1 MKITK
6 VKNSSLKEVNKFSKT
21 FCQSCGSN
29 GVSIFHDIES
39 VPANSCILFSSKE
52 DAMSYPDGN
61 ILLGFCE
68 KCGFISNVAYD
79 SKLTEY
85 SDRYEETQG
94 FSTTFNDFHSEL
106 ANCLIDRYNLYD
118 KDIIEIGCG
127 KGEFLSML
135 CELGGNRGVGFDP
148 AYDSDRKQSKVRDR
162 ITFIKDF
169 YSEKYIHYSGDFI
182 VCKMTLEHIQSPF
195 DFVTKV
201 RQSIRD
207 RSGTIVFFQVPNVT
221 RILQNSAFEDVY
233 YEHCSYFSPG
243 SFARLFRKCGFDLLS
258 LTTAYNEQYLMIE
271 AKPANGMVGKQL
283 PQEDDME
290 LLTSKVEGFSKK
302 YKYRLHRWHH
312 KLQEIRDIGKH
323 AVLWGSGSKG
333 VAFLTSLKIVDEI
346 EFVVDINPHRHGF
359 YMAGTGQIIV
369 SPGFLMKYKPDIVI
383 VMNSIYRD
391 EIQQELQ
398 KMGLCPELLT
408 V

>member
-6 VKNSSLKEVNKFSKT
+6 VKNSSLKEINKFSKT

-39 VPANSCILFSSKE
+39 VPANNCILFSSKE

-61 ILLGFCE
+61 ILLGFCK

-148 AYDSDRKQSKVRDR
+148 AYDSDREQSKVKDR

-169 YSEKYIHYSGDFI
+169 YSEKHIHYSGDFI

-233 YEHCSYFSPG
+233 YEHCSYFSLG

-258 LTTAYNEQYLMIE
+258 LTTAFNEQYLMIE
-271 AKPANGMVGKQL
+271 AKPANGIVGNQL

-359 YMAGTGQIIV
+359 YMAGNGQIIV

-398 KMGLCPELLT
+398 KMGLCPELIT

>member
-1 MKITK
+1 MKITNI
-6 VKNSSLKEVNKFSKT
+6 KNSSLKETNRFFNT
-21 FCQSCGSN
+21 FCQCCGSN
-29 GVSIFHDIES
+29 CVSIFHDIES
-39 VPANSCILFSSKE
+39 VPANSCISFSSKE
-52 DAMSYPDGN
+52 EAMSYPNGN

-85 SDRYEETQG
+85 SGRYEETQG
-94 FSTTFNDFHSEL
+94 FSTTFNDFHREL
-106 ANCLIDRYNLYD
+106 ANFLIDRYNLYD

-135 CELGGNRGVGFDP
+135 CEFGGNRGVGFDP
-148 AYDSDRKQSKVRDR
+148 AYDGDREQSKVKDR

-201 RQSIRD
+201 RKSIRD
-207 RSGTIVFFQVPNVT
+207 RSGTIAFFQVPNVT

-271 AKPANGMVGKQL
+271 AKPANSMVCKQL
-283 PQEDDME
+283 PWEDDME
-290 LLTSKVEGFSKK
+290 LLTSKLVGFSKK
-302 YKYRLHRWHH
+302 YKYRIHRWHH
-312 KLQEIRDIGKH
+312 KLQEIRDLGKH

-383 VMNSIYRD
+383 VMNSIYHN
-391 EIQQELQ
+391 EIQQELK
-398 KMGLCPELLT
+398 KMGLCPELIT

>member
-1 MKITK
+1 MERINI
-6 VKNSSLKEVNKFSKT
+6 KNSSLTEVNKFSKVS
-21 FCQSCGSN
+21 CQSCGSK
-29 GVSIFHDIES
+29 GVIIFYEIES
-39 VPANSCILFSSKE
+39 VPTNSCILLSSKE
-52 DAMSYPDGN
+52 EAMSYPNGN

-68 KCGFISNVAYD
+68 KCGFISNAAYD
-79 SKLTEY
+79 TKLTEY

-94 FSTTFNDFHSEL
+94 FSPTFNDFHREL

-127 KGEFLSML
+127 KGEFLSLL

-148 AYDSDRKQSKVRDR
+148 AYDSDRGQSKARDR
-162 ITFIKDF
+162 ITFIKNF
-169 YSEKYIHYSGDFI
+169 YSEKYLHYGGDFI
-182 VCKMTLEHIQSPF
+182 VCKMTLEHTQSPF
-195 DFVTKV
+195 NFVT
-201 RQSIRD
+201 RLRRSIGD
-207 RSGTIVFFQVPNVT
+207 RSETIVFFQVPNVT

-243 SFARLFRKCGFDLLS
+243 SLARLFRKCGFDLLS
-258 LTTAYNEQYLMIE
+258 LTTAYNDQYLMIE
-271 AKPANGMVGKQL
+271 AKPANGMVDKQL
-283 PQEDDME
+283 SQEDDME
-290 LLTSKVEGFSKK
+290 LLASKVVGFSKIN
-302 YKYRLHRWHH
+302 KYRLHRWHH
-312 KLQEIRDIGKH
+312 RLQEIRDTGKH

-346 EFVVDINPHRHGF
+346 EFVVDINPHKHGF
-359 YMAGTGQIIV
+359 YMAGTGQSIV
-369 SPGFLMKYKPDIVI
+369 SPGFLMKYRPDIVI

-398 KMGLCPELLT
+398 KMGLYPELLT